1 LALDPQL
8 LNDLSKVR
16 KIMMTKAAQDD
27 RTKPEDAPVIV
38 QSLFFYMKCRRTAK
52 DYPLFDCDDQGY
64 GVKYRS

>member
-8 LNDLSKVR
+8 LNDLSKVK

-38 QSLFFYMKCRRTAK
+38 QSQLKTTPCLIAMIR
-52 DYPLFDCDDQGY
+52 
-64 GVKYRS
+64 VMV

>member
-1 LALDPQL
+1 
-8 LNDLSKVR
+8 
-16 KIMMTKAAQDD
+16 MMTKAAQDD